1 MDARTRLIQC
11 RILSSILRRLIPML
25 LKLSC
30 KIETEGTFPNFSY
43 ETTIALKLNH
53 TKAKKENYIPI
64 FCDNLDA
71 KNFQ

>member
-1 MDARTRLIQC
+1 
-11 RILSSILRRLIPML
+11 ML